1 MFMKRIALALLI
13 LAVIL
18 TSFAAGGKVFLNIA
32 TGGTA
37 GTYFPLGGAM
47 AEIINKNVAD
57 VNATAVTSGASVA
70 NINMLAT
77 DEVQMAFVQNDIAF
91 YAYSGVEMFKDKQQA
106 NVRAVATLYNETIQI
121 VTLASSGVKRLSDLK
136 GKRVAVGAAGSGA
149 EVNARQVLEA
159 TGLTYKDISPQY
171 LSFAEAAN
179 GLRDGNTDVAFLTA
193 GAPTAAVRDVAAQ
206 KDVVIVPVPKDIAD
220 KLIAKYP
227 FYVRVKIPKDTYS
240 KQTAEVDTVTVKS
253 ILVANASLDEALV
266 YNVTKAIFTNLDR
279 LAQAHAQGK
288 NITKA
293 TALEGLPIPVHPGAD
308 RFFKE
313 K

>member
-1 MFMKRIALALLI
+1 MKRVGLALLV
-13 LAVIL
+13 LAAVFA
-18 TSFAAGGKVFLNIA
+18 SFAGADKVFLNIA

-47 AEIINKNVAD
+47 AEIINNNVAD

-91 YAYSGVEMFKDKQQA
+91 YAYNGVEMFKDKQQA
-106 NVRAVATLYNETIQI
+106 NVRAVATLYNETIQV
-121 VTLASSGVKRLSDLK
+121 VTLASTGVKSLADLK

-159 TGLTYKDISPQY
+159 TGITYKDISPQY

-206 KDVVIVPVPKDIAD
+206 KDVVIIPVPKNIAD

-227 FYVRVKIPKDTYS
+227 FYVRVKIPRDTYS
-240 KQTAEVDTVTVKS
+240 KQTADVDTVTVKS
-253 ILVANASLDEALV
+253 ILVTNASLDEELV

-279 LAQAHAQGK
+279 LGQAHAQGK
-288 NITKA
+288 NISRT

>member
-1 MFMKRIALALLI
+1 MKRVGLALLV
-13 LAVIL
+13 LAAVFA
-18 TSFAAGGKVFLNIA
+18 SFAGADKVFLNIA

-47 AEIINKNVAD
+47 AEIINNNVAD

-91 YAYSGVEMFKDKQQA
+91 YAYNGVEMFKDKQQA
-106 NVRAVATLYNETIQI
+106 NVRALATLYNETIQV
-121 VTLASSGVKRLSDLK
+121 VTLASAGVKSLADLK

-159 TGLTYKDISPQY
+159 TGITYKDISPQY

-206 KDVVIVPVPKDIAD
+206 KEVVIIPVPKNIAD

-240 KQTAEVDTVTVKS
+240 KQTADVDTVTVKS
-253 ILVANASLDEALV
+253 ILVTNASLDEELV

-279 LAQAHAQGK
+279 LILAHAQGK
-288 NITKA
+288 NISRT

>member
-1 MFMKRIALALLI
+1 MKRVGLALLV
-13 LAVIL
+13 LAAVFA
-18 TSFAAGGKVFLNIA
+18 SFAGADKVFLNIA

-47 AEIINKNVAD
+47 AEIINNNVAD

-91 YAYSGVEMFKDKQQA
+91 YAYNGVEMFKDKQQA
-106 NVRAVATLYNETIQI
+106 NVRAVATLYNETIQV
-121 VTLASSGVKRLSDLK
+121 VTLASTGVKSLADLK

-159 TGLTYKDISPQY
+159 TGITYKDISPQY

-206 KDVVIVPVPKDIAD
+206 KEVVIIPVPKNIAD

-240 KQTAEVDTVTVKS
+240 KQTADVDTVTVKS
-253 ILVANASLDEALV
+253 ILVTNASLDEELV

-279 LAQAHAQGK
+279 LILAHAQGK
-288 NITKA
+288 NISRT

>member
-1 MFMKRIALALLI
+1 MKRVGLALLV
-13 LAVIL
+13 LAAAIVC
-18 TSFAAGGKVFLNIA
+18 FAGADKVFFNIA

-47 AEIINKNVAD
+47 AEVINKNVAEA
-57 VNATAVTSGASVA
+57 NATAVTSGASVA
-70 NINMLAT
+70 NVNMLAT
-77 DEVQMAFVQNDIAF
+77 DEVQMAFIQNDIAY
-91 YAYSGVEMFKDKQQA
+91 YAYNGTEMFKDKPQK
-106 NVRAVATLYNETIQI
+106 NIRAVATLYNETIQI
-121 VTLASSGVKRLSDLK
+121 VTLASTGVKSLSDMK
-136 GKRVAVGAAGSGA
+136 GKRIAVGAAGSGA

-159 TGLTYKDISPQY
+159 AGFTYGDIKPQY

-206 KDVVIVPVPKDIAD
+206 KDVYIVPVPKNIAD

-240 KQTAEVDTVTVKS
+240 KQTAEVETVTVKS
-253 ILVANASLDEALV
+253 ILVANADLDATLV
-266 YNVTKAIFTNLDR
+266 YNATKAIFSNLDR
-279 LAQAHAQGK
+279 LIQAHAQGR

-293 TALEGLPIPVHPGAD
+293 TALEGLPIPVHPGAEKY
-308 RFFKE
+308 FKE

>member
-1 MFMKRIALALLI
+1 MKRVGLALLV
-13 LAVIL
+13 LAAVFA
-18 TSFAAGGKVFLNIA
+18 SFAGADKVFLNIA

-47 AEIINKNVAD
+47 AEIINNNVAD

-91 YAYSGVEMFKDKQQA
+91 YAYNGVEMFKDKQQA
-106 NVRAVATLYNETIQI
+106 NVRAVATLYNETIQV
-121 VTLASSGVKRLSDLK
+121 VTLASAGVKSLADLK

-159 TGLTYKDISPQY
+159 TGITYKDISPQY

-206 KDVVIVPVPKDIAD
+206 KEVVIIPVPKNIAD

-240 KQTAEVDTVTVKS
+240 KQTADVDTVTVKS
-253 ILVANASLDEALV
+253 ILVTNASLDEELV

-279 LAQAHAQGK
+279 LGQAHAQGK
-288 NITKA
+288 NISRT

>member
-1 MFMKRIALALLI
+1 MKRTVLVLLALAV
-13 LAVIL
+13 ACAG
-18 TSFAAGGKVFLNIA
+18 AAAAGKVFLNIA

-47 AEIINKNVAD
+47 AEIINKNVSD

-77 DEVQMAFVQNDIAF
+77 DEVQMAFVQNDIAY
-91 YAYSGVEMFKDKQQA
+91 YAFNGVEMFKDKKQP
-106 NVRAVATLYNETIQI
+106 NVRAVATLYNETIQV
-121 VTLASSGVKRLSDLK
+121 VTLTSSGIRSLADMK
-136 GKRVAVGAAGSGA
+136 GKRIAVGAAGSGA

-159 TGLTYKDISPQY
+159 AGLTYKDITPQY
-171 LSFAEAAN
+171 LSFAEGAN

-206 KDVVIVPVPKDIAD
+206 KDILVIPVTKVIAD
-220 KLIAKYP
+220 RLIAKYP
-227 FYVRVKIPKDTYS
+227 FYVRVKIPRDTYS
-240 KQTAEVDTVTVKS
+240 KQTADVDTVTVKS
-253 ILVANASLDEALV
+253 ILVASASLDEELV
-266 YNVTKAIFTNLDR
+266 YNATKAIFSNLDR
-279 LAQAHAQGK
+279 LVQAHAQGR
-288 NITKA
+288 NIQRA
-293 TALEGLPIPVHPGAD
+293 TALEGLPIPVHPGAE

>member
-1 MFMKRIALALLI
+1 MKRIGLALLV
-13 LAVIL
+13 LAGVF
-18 TSFAAGGKVFLNIA
+18 TGFAGAGTVFLNIA

-47 AEIINKNVAD
+47 AEIINKNVPE

-70 NINMLAT
+70 NVNMLAT
-77 DEVQMAFVQNDIAF
+77 NEVQMAFIQNDIAF
-91 YAYSGVEMFKDKQQA
+91 YAFNGVEMFKDKQQA
-106 NVRAVATLYNETIQI
+106 NVRAVATLYNETVQV
-121 VTLASSGVKRLSDLK
+121 VTLASTGVKRLADLK
-136 GKRVAVGAAGSGA
+136 GKRIAVGAAGSGA

-159 TGLTYKDISPQY
+159 AGLTYNDIKPQY

-206 KDVVIVPVPKDIAD
+206 KEVVIIPVPKEIAD

-227 FYVRVKIPKDTYS
+227 FYVRVKIPRDTYS
-240 KQTAEVDTVTVKS
+240 RQTADVETVTVKS
-253 ILVANASLDEALV
+253 ILVASASLDEALV
-266 YNVTKAIFTNLDR
+266 YDVTKAIFTNLDR
-279 LAQAHAQGK
+279 LGQAHAQGK
-288 NITKA
+288 NITRA

>member
-1 MFMKRIALALLI
+1 MKRVGLALLV
-13 LAVIL
+13 LAAVCA
-18 TSFAAGGKVFLNIA
+18 SFAGAGKVFLNIA

-47 AEIINKNVAD
+47 AELINKNVAD

-70 NINMLAT
+70 NINMLAS

-91 YAYSGVEMFKDKQQA
+91 YAFNGVEMFKDKPQK
-106 NVRAVATLYNETIQI
+106 NLRAVATLYNETIQI
-121 VTLASSGVKRLSDLK
+121 ITLANSGIRSFADMK
-136 GKRVAVGAAGSGA
+136 GKRIAVGAAGSGA

-159 TGLTYKDISPQY
+159 AGLTYKDVTPQY
-171 LSFAEAAN
+171 LSFAEGAN

-193 GAPTAAVRDVAAQ
+193 GAPTAAVRDLAAQ
-206 KDVVIVPVPKDIAD
+206 KVILVIPVPKNIAD

-227 FYVRVKIPKDTYS
+227 FYVRVKIPRDTYS
-240 KQTAEVDTVTVKS
+240 KQNADVDTVTVKS
-253 ILVANASLDEALV
+253 ILVANASLDEAVV
-266 YNVTKAIFTNLDR
+266 YGATKAIFSNLGR
-279 LAQAHAQGK
+279 LIQAHAQGR

-293 TALEGLPIPVHPGAD
+293 TALEGLPLPVHAGAD

-313 K
+313 

>member
-1 MFMKRIALALLI
+1 MKRAVLVLLV
-13 LAVIL
+13 LAVACAGA
-18 TSFAAGGKVFLNIA
+18 SAAGKVFLNIA

-77 DEVQMAFVQNDIAF
+77 DEVQMAFVQNDIAY
-91 YAYSGVEMFKDKQQA
+91 YAFNGVEMFKDKKQP

-121 VTLASSGVKRLSDLK
+121 VTLASSGIRSLADMR
-136 GKRVAVGAAGSGA
+136 GKRISVGAAGSGA

-159 TGLTYKDISPQY
+159 AGLTYKDITPQY
-171 LSFAEAAN
+171 LSFAEGAN

-206 KDVVIVPVPKDIAD
+206 KIILIIPIPKPVAD
-220 KLIAKYP
+220 RLIAKYP
-227 FYVRVKIPKDTYS
+227 FYVRVKIPRDTYS
-240 KQTAEVDTVTVKS
+240 NQNADVDTVTVKS
-253 ILVANASLDEALV
+253 ILVASSSLDEAVV
-266 YNVTKAIFTNLDR
+266 YNATKAIFSNLDR
-279 LAQAHAQGK
+279 LVQAHAQGK
-288 NITKA
+288 NIQRA
-293 TALEGLPIPVHPGAD
+293 TALEGLPIPVHPGAE

>member
-1 MFMKRIALALLI
+1 MKRVGLALLV
-13 LAVIL
+13 LAAVL
-18 TSFAAGGKVFLNIA
+18 TSFAGAGKVFLNIA

-47 AEIINKNVAD
+47 AEIINNNVAD

-91 YAYSGVEMFKDKQQA
+91 YAYNGVEMFKDKQQA
-106 NVRAVATLYNETIQI
+106 NVRAVATLYNETIQV
-121 VTLASSGVKRLSDLK
+121 VTLASTRVKSLADLK
-136 GKRVAVGAAGSGA
+136 GKRVAVCAAGSGA

-159 TGLTYKDISPQY
+159 AGLTYKDISPQY

-206 KDVVIVPVPKDIAD
+206 KDVVIIPVPKNIAD

-240 KQTAEVDTVTVKS
+240 KQTADVDTVTVKS
-253 ILVANASLDEALV
+253 ILVASASLDETVV
-266 YNVTKAIFTNLDR
+266 YNATKAIFTNLDR
-279 LAQAHAQGK
+279 LIQAHAQGR
-288 NITKA
+288 NITRA
-293 TALEGLPIPVHPGAD
+293 TALEGLPIPVHPGAE

>member
-1 MFMKRIALALLI
+1 MKRVVLVLLALAI
-13 LAVIL
+13 ACAG
-18 TSFAAGGKVFLNIA
+18 AAAAGKVFLNIA

-77 DEVQMAFVQNDIAF
+77 DEVQMAFVQNDIAY
-91 YAYSGVEMFKDKQQA
+91 YAFNGVEMFKDKQQKSI
-106 NVRAVATLYNETIQI
+106 RAVATLYNETIQI
-121 VTLASSGVKRLSDLK
+121 VTLASSGIRSLADMK
-136 GKRVAVGAAGSGA
+136 GKRISVGAAGSGA

-159 TGLTYKDISPQY
+159 AGLTYKDISPQY
-171 LSFAEAAN
+171 LSFAEGAN

-206 KDVVIVPVPKDIAD
+206 KDIVVIPVSKDIAD
-220 KLIAKYP
+220 RLIAKYP

-240 KQTAEVDTVTVKS
+240 KQTVDVDTVTVKS
-253 ILVANASLDEALV
+253 ILVASASLDETVV
-266 YNVTKAIFTNLDR
+266 YNATKAIFSNLER
-279 LAQAHAQGK
+279 LVQAHAQGK
-288 NITKA
+288 NILRA
-293 TALEGLPIPVHPGAD
+293 TALEGLPIPVHPGAE

>member
-1 MFMKRIALALLI
+1 MKRVVLVLLALAV
-13 LAVIL
+13 ACAGA
-18 TSFAAGGKVFLNIA
+18 SAAGKVFLNIA

-77 DEVQMAFVQNDIAF
+77 DEVQMAFVQNDIAY
-91 YAYSGVEMFKDKQQA
+91 YAFNGVEMFKDKQQK
-106 NVRAVATLYNETIQI
+106 NIRAVATLYNETIQI
-121 VTLASSGVKRLSDLK
+121 VTLASSGIRSLADMK
-136 GKRVAVGAAGSGA
+136 GKRISVGAAGSGA

-159 TGLTYKDISPQY
+159 AGLTYKDITPQY
-171 LSFAEAAN
+171 LSFAEGAN

-206 KDVVIVPVPKDIAD
+206 KDIVIIPVSKDIAD
-220 KLIAKYP
+220 RLIAKYP
-227 FYVRVKIPKDTYS
+227 FYVRVKVPKDTYS
-240 KQTAEVDTVTVKS
+240 KQTADVDTVTVKS
-253 ILVANASLDEALV
+253 ILVASASLDEAVV
-266 YNVTKAIFTNLDR
+266 YNATKAIFSNLDR
-279 LAQAHAQGK
+279 LVQAHAQGK
-288 NITKA
+288 NIQRA
-293 TALEGLPIPVHPGAD
+293 TALEGLPIPVHPGAE

>member
-1 MFMKRIALALLI
+1 MKRVGLALLV
-13 LAVIL
+13 LAAVFA
-18 TSFAAGGKVFLNIA
+18 SFAGADKVFLNIA

-47 AEIINKNVAD
+47 AEIINNNVAD

-91 YAYSGVEMFKDKQQA
+91 YAYNGVEMFKDKQQA
-106 NVRAVATLYNETIQI
+106 NVRAVATLYNETIQV
-121 VTLASSGVKRLSDLK
+121 VTLASAGVKSLADLK

-159 TGLTYKDISPQY
+159 TGITYKDISPQY

-206 KDVVIVPVPKDIAD
+206 KEVVIIPVPKNIAD

-240 KQTAEVDTVTVKS
+240 KQTADVDTVTVKS
-253 ILVANASLDEALV
+253 ILVTNASLDEELV

-279 LAQAHAQGK
+279 LILAHAQGK
-288 NITKA
+288 NISRT